1 MIKEKNDMTNNEQ
14 NAVITSQKDSSKEKK
29 SKPERLLFLLV
40 ICYAIGYALDFWANV
55 KSVSFIGTAES
66 TANYLLIITIGK
78 LLRYIAVIVTLELLA
93 VHFLSSYKNNKA
105 YLASLDEEDK
115 RIAEM
120 EDSWAKQVA
129 ELKCQ
134 NERKANKK
142 FWLLI
147 IPFILITALVIGIVI
162 NSIYKKNV
170 YFPEAGKLTEIYR
183 DMSENE
189 TLTVSNIEKI
199 SFYDDTKGYIN
210 YMICTDEN
218 GEEYRFPIGGQDLR
232 TLFNEKREHTEKG
245 FRAEYLK
252 NSHII
257 TDYTFEANTETQE

>member
-1 MIKEKNDMTNNEQ
+1 MKTIEQNDMISSE
-14 NAVITSQKDSSKEKK
+14 KDSSKEKR
-29 SKPERLLFLLV
+29 SKTERLLFLLAIFYV
-40 ICYAIGYALDFWANV
+40 IGYAMAFWANV
-55 KSVSFIGTAES
+55 KSVSFIGAAES
-66 TANYLLIITIGK
+66 TANYLLIITISK

-183 DMSENE
+183 DISENE
-189 TLTVSNIEKI
+189 ILTVSNIEKI

-210 YMICTDEN
+210 YMICIDEN
-218 GEEYRFPIGGQDLR
+218 GEEYRFPIGGQDLKK
-232 TLFNEKREHTEKG
+232 LFDEKCKHTEKG
-245 FRAEYLK
+245 FRAEYLN

-257 TDYTFEANTETQE
+257 TDYTFEASAETQG

>member
-1 MIKEKNDMTNNEQ
+1 MKTIEQNDMISSE
-14 NAVITSQKDSSKEKK
+14 KDSGKEKK
-29 SKPERLLFLLV
+29 SKTERLLFLFA
-40 ICYAIGYALDFWANV
+40 ICYAVGYAPDFWANM
-55 KSVSFIGTAES
+55 KSVSFIGAAES
-66 TANYLLIITIGK
+66 TANYLLIITISK

-93 VHFLSSYKNNKA
+93 VHFLSSYRNNKA

-147 IPFILITALVIGIVI
+147 IPFILITALVIGILAY
-162 NSIYKKNV
+162 SFSKKDV
-170 YFPEAGKLTEIYR
+170 YFPEAGKLAEIYR

-199 SFYDDTKGYIN
+199 SFYNDTKGYIN
-210 YMICTDEN
+210 YMICTDESGN
-218 GEEYRFPIGGQDLR
+218 EYRFPISKQDWGK
-232 TLFNEKREHTEKG
+232 LFNEKCDHSEKG

-257 TDYTFEANTETQE
+257 TDYTFEASTETQE